1 MSDAN
6 SEKEKDVFDG
16 APKTRRKWLS
26 GKKQENLRT
35 ELNVS
40 LSAKRKAISDTIK
53 KSNKKAKQKEKEEQ
67 SEAISILVGAGIPQK
82 TIARILKISPTY
94 LTKHFQGELDDGG
107 HEATAKIAKVLYK
120 SAMAGNINAITLWLK
135 SRAQWRDTSDKLE
148 VTVEAAQLSEVERS
162 QRLMAIMMKNPE
174 FSEGMRQKRLVA
186 QNQAA
191 IDITPTST
199 LKGEEHEE
207 NGED

>member
-1 MSDAN
+1 MKTNDAKDIFDVIPVA
-6 SEKEKDVFDG
+6 EPVTEPKKEKQD
-16 APKTRRKWLS
+16 RRWLT
-26 GKKQENLRT
+26 KKQPPIVKPKSDPEKLRRARRI
-35 ELNVS
+35 
-40 LSAKRKAISDTIK
+40 AKK
-53 KSNKKAKQKEKEEQ
+53 KEKEEQ
-67 SEAISILVGAGIPQK
+67 SDAISILVGAGIPQK

-135 SRAQWRDTSDKLE
+135 SRAQWRDTSDKIE